1 MRVCVECKEKAG
13 SIDFYI
19 SKDGKFWGGGK
30 KYCFDVRVVGDHWVI
45 QNPGTG
51 RSAVLCF
58 PLLYHPP
65 SSLPEFF
72 LLLPFFLSTPFLP
85 H

>member
-1 MRVCVECKEKAG
+1 MKICVECRAG

-30 KYCFDVRVVGDHWVI
+30 KYCFDVRVAGDHWVI

-58 PLLYHPP
+58 LP
-65 SSLPEFF
+65 SIVH
-72 LLLPFFLSTPFLP
+72 LLPSQSFSFFFHFFLSTPFLP